1 MLSKFQLAP
10 QSVTLEVTLLCAV
23 LPSTIPSVLRF
34 CLRSPLRTHLTEAL
48 RQGCVLSTWSPNIRH
63 EQLRQNDVK
72 SVSSSCTQLEE
83 STPSRSN
90 HLEARRPSSRY
101 LRLLGRH
108 RPQVHEAPVNEV
120 LTARTPEHSHQHRTL
135 SIQSLHAQ
143 NRCVTA
149 SLVHARR

>member
-1 MLSKFQLAP
+1 MLAQTVGKQHRTFSDEVVDFSVAVDVLSKFQLAP

-63 EQLRQNDVK
+63 EQLRQNDVE

-83 STPSRSN
+83 ITPQDQIILKLVVPAQGTCVSWGAIA
-90 HLEARRPSSRY
+90 LKY
-101 LRLLGRH
+101 MRH
-108 RPQVHEAPVNEV
+108 Q
-120 LTARTPEHSHQHRTL
+120 
-135 SIQSLHAQ
+135 
-143 NRCVTA
+143 
-149 SLVHARR
+149 